1 MIYKTLPIE
10 SMPGYVTQLAGC
22 ISNKLKKSAKRTNK
36 FSRIDL
42 LIGELKKKHL
52 WVSYN
57 NHHTVLLCY
66 IPSHIS
72 DVFRKHMEH
81 IVWQIFL

>member
-36 FSRIDL
+36 LSRIDL
-42 LIGELKKKHL
+42 LIGEFKKKMF
-52 WVSYN
+52 
-57 NHHTVLLCY
+57 VL
-66 IPSHIS
+66 
-72 DVFRKHMEH
+72 F
-81 IVWQIFL
+81 F